1 MSFGQFIALA
11 SFLFSA
17 GTIAVTYWVGI
28 AQETVEVCVPFI
40 TGCTDITH
48 TGIAGD
54 AGFIFRGGMIC
65 ASVLI
70 FVWWLCMRAW
80 LQPSIQTR
88 AGRINLNLMT
98 FFGVLAAIG
107 LVVSTA
113 TLGSTKELSS
123 FNVHVR
129 GANTFF
135 EGMLL
140 ALSFHYYLMWRGR
153 KNGSLDVPSFH
164 IKTVLFILIWIVL
177 VAFVANSI
185 DESMKQGTKIAEW
198 WATLFICL
206 YLLTSYWDWKKI
218 QLRLANDGS

>member
-1 MSFGQFIALA
+1 MSFGQLIALA
-11 SFLFSA
+11 SFVFSA

-28 AQETVEVCVPFI
+28 NQQTVEVCVPFI

-54 AGFIFRGGMIC
+54 AGFIFRGGMIS

-70 FVWWLCMRAW
+70 MMWWHCMRVW

-88 AGRINLNLMT
+88 AGRLNLHLMT
-98 FFGVLAAIG
+98 FFGMLAAVG
-107 LVVSTA
+107 LVISTA

-123 FNVHVR
+123 FTVHVR

-153 KNGSLDVPSFH
+153 KSGLLDVPSFKF
-164 IKTVLFILIWIVL
+164 KTVLFVLIWIVL

-185 DESMKQGTKIAEW
+185 GEQMKRGTKIAEW
-198 WATLFICL
+198 WATLFICI

-218 QLRLANDGS
+218 GIQSKSD